1 MRPLAGLRIRVG
13 IVYAAGLLQGFAF
26 VLVPALGGVLR
37 DAPFA
42 LSAGSYGLLF
52 LPQTAGAIASAMIAG
67 RLEKR
72 IGAGG
77 IFRLGLACNIAAA
90 LLLTASAAAAGSAA
104 AFPMLL
110 CETALLG
117 FGFGFNLSVINHF
130 AASLF
135 PRSEIAA
142 VTVLN
147 AVIGG
152 ATAMSPLILQVCQAM
167 LRWWLWPL
175 TIGALFLLLL
185 LASPRFEQHRA
196 TSPLRSAGSG
206 NDARLL
212 ALFATAV
219 LIYAIVEGS
228 LGSWISVYAGDHHF
242 PARHGAW
249 ALAAFWGTMTAVRLL
264 LAMTSGRWLSPRI
277 LYLVSPVAIAV
288 CFIAA
293 SHVAA
298 PAGLVIAFAS
308 AGAACSIYYP
318 FSMSFA
324 LDAFPGMQTRTAG
337 VLVAALMAGE
347 GIGSWLPGP
356 LQQWIDL
363 SRIYAFS
370 ALWGLPL
377 LMLAWHLTRAI
388 PTRGPVSRRAS

>member
-1 MRPLAGLRIRVG
+1 MRPPAGLRTRIG

-37 DAPFA
+37 DAPFD
-42 LSAGSYGLLF
+42 LSAASYGLLF
-52 LPQTAGAIASAMIAG
+52 LPQTAGAIASALVAG
-67 RLEKR
+67 RLEAR
-72 IGAGG
+72 VGAGG
-77 IFRLGLACNIAAA
+77 IFRLGLTCNVAAA
-90 LLLTASAAAAGSAA
+90 LLLAASAAAAGSALA
-104 AFPMLL
+104 LPMLL
-110 CETALLG
+110 AETALLG
-117 FGFGFNLSVINHF
+117 LGFGLNLSVINHF

-135 PRSEIAA
+135 PRREIAA

-152 ATAMSPLILQVCQAM
+152 ATAISPLILQAFHTN

-175 TIGALFLLLL
+175 AIGALFLLLL
-185 LASPRFEQHRA
+185 ASPRFGQHRA
-196 TSPLRSAGSG
+196 TSPPGSAGSAR
-206 NDARLL
+206 DARLL
-212 ALFATAV
+212 TLFATAV

-228 LGSWISVYAGDHHF
+228 LGSWISVYASDHHF

-249 ALAAFWGTMTAVRLL
+249 ALAAFWGTMTIARLL
-264 LAMTSGRWLSPRI
+264 LAMASGRWLSPRV
-277 LYLVSPVAIAV
+277 LYLVSPVAITA

-318 FSMSFA
+318 FSMTFA

-377 LMLAWHLTRAI
+377 LALAWHLTRAV
-388 PTRGPVSRRAS
+388 PTRGPVSRGAS

>member
-1 MRPLAGLRIRVG
+1 MRLLAGFRVRVG

-37 DAPFA
+37 SAPFD

-52 LPQTAGAIASAMIAG
+52 LPQTVGAIASALVAG
-67 RLEKR
+67 KLEAR
-72 IGAGG
+72 VGAGG
-77 IFRLGLACNIAAA
+77 IFRFGLICNIAAA
-90 LLLTASAAAAGSAA
+90 LLLAASAAAAGSALA
-104 AFPMLL
+104 LPMLL
-110 CETALLG
+110 AETALLG
-117 FGFGFNLSVINHF
+117 LGFGLNLSVINHF

-135 PRSEIAA
+135 PRREIAA

-152 ATAMSPLILQVCQAM
+152 ATAISPLILQAFHTL

-175 TIGALFLLLL
+175 AIGALFLLL

-196 TSPLRSAGSG
+196 TSPPRSAGSAR
-206 NDARLL
+206 DARLL

-242 PARHGAW
+242 PARDGAW
-249 ALAAFWGTMTAVRLL
+249 ALAAFWGTMTLFRLL
-264 LAMTSGRWLSPRI
+264 LAMASGRWLSPRV
-277 LYLVSPVAIAV
+277 LYLVSPVAIAA
-288 CFIAA
+288 CFLAA
-293 SHVAA
+293 SQVAA

-356 LQQWIDL
+356 LQQWSDL

-377 LMLAWHLTRAI
+377 LALAWYLTRAI
-388 PTRGPVSRRAS
+388 PTPGPVSRRTA